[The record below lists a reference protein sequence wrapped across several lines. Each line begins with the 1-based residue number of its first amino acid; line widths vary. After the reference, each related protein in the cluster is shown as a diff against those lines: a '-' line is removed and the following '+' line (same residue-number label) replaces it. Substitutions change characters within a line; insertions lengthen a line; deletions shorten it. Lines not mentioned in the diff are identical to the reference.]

1 MANFS
6 ITIPDAQVQRL
17 VQAVA
22 KIRGVDISAM
32 TVAQRVAFIKSDLR
46 DYWIDLMRQVEVP
59 AVAQAA
65 ADAASATRVA
75 DINANLTVS

>member
-1 MANFS
+1 MASFTIN
-6 ITIPDAQVQRL
+6 IPDAQVQRL

-32 TVAQRVAFIKSDLR
+32 TVPQRVAFIKSDLR

-59 AVAQAA
+59 AVAQAV

>member
-1 MANFS
+1 VASFTVN
-6 ITIPDAQVQRL
+6 IPDAQVARL

-32 TVAQRVAFIKSDLR
+32 TTAQRVAFIKSDLR

-65 ADAASATRVA
+65 ADTASATRIA